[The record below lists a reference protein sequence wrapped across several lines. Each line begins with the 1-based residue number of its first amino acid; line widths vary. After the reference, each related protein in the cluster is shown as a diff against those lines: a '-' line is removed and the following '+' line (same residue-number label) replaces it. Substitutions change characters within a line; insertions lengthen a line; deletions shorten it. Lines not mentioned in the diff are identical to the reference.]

1 MTARRTARASRRRRA
16 IAFAGALVLALA
28 GLAFLGLSISQ
39 HQDARDELTQ
49 VRAQFATNQ
58 ASSSKEAQSLQ
69 DAQQA
74 VAPVREQ
81 LAALD
86 QGSAGLAD
94 LDQHDLET
102 VRAAVQAGLAGAL
115 ADYNAAVDQRA
126 TLDPQHDAAVEQLR
140 QQANAVIT
148 ALDPVS

>member
-1 MTARRTARASRRRRA
+1 MTARRTIRATRRRRA
-16 IAFAGALVLALA
+16 FAFAGALVLALA

-39 HQDARDELTQ
+39 HQDARDELAQ
-49 VRAQFATNQ
+49 ARARLAANQ
-58 ASSSKEAQSLQ
+58 ASSSKELSSLQ
-69 DAQQA
+69 DAQEA
-74 VAPVREQ
+74 IAPVREQ

-94 LDQHDLET
+94 LDQHDLEA

-140 QQANAVIT
+140 LQANAVIT

>member
-1 MTARRTARASRRRRA
+1 VTARRTIRATRRRRA
-16 IAFAGALVLALA
+16 LAFAGALVLALA

-39 HQDARDELTQ
+39 HQDARDELAQ
-49 VRAQFATNQ
+49 ARARFAANQ
-58 ASSSKEAQSLQ
+58 ASSSKELTSLQ
-69 DAQQA
+69 DAQEA
-74 VAPVREQ
+74 IAPVREQ

-94 LDQHDLET
+94 LDQRDLEA

-115 ADYNAAVDQRA
+115 ADYNGAVDQRA

-140 QQANAVIT
+140 LQANSVIT